1 MNQTKVLYL
10 MITLTLCKDKRPRPF
25 LMSSF
30 SPNTYILDLD
40 HRLHYDRRLEVL
52 QEIDVEALNL
62 VRKALGT
69 RDLFA
74 IVLVRN

>member
-1 MNQTKVLYL
+1 
-10 MITLTLCKDKRPRPF
+10 MITLTLYKDKRPCLF

-30 SPNTYILDLD
+30 SPDTYILDLD
-40 HRLHYDRRLEVL
+40 HGLHYDRRLEVL